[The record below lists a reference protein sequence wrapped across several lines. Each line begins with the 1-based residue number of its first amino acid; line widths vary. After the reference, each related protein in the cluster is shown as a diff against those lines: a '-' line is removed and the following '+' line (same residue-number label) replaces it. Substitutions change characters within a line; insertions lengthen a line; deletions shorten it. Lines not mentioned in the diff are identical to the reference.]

1 MPNVTIQAKETLV
14 IEKDP
19 VFVPVES
26 WLTAAQVNKMITM
39 ILMRLGKKIMDILPV
54 CLTIQDSDEVSLI
67 QNQELI
73 HLSNQSYI
81 CC

>member
-26 WLTAAQVNKMITM
+26 WLTAAQVNKMI
-39 ILMRLGKKIMDILPV
+39 IFFVIFNCFI
-54 CLTIQDSDEVSLI
+54 
-67 QNQELI
+67 
-73 HLSNQSYI
+73 
-81 CC
+81 